1 MAAIVKLFTI
11 GFSAS
16 CSICQIAEGRI
27 PIVNHCPIKTRYIA
41 GSGIH
46 YIGQGV
52 GAAGYGG
59 LVFRVSA
66 GFLGRWLAA

>member
-16 CSICQIAEGRI
+16 CSICQIAEGRM
-27 PIVNHCPIKTRYIA
+27 PIVNHCPIKTRFTA

-52 GAAGYGG
+52 GAADYGELTFSVG
-59 LVFRVSA
+59 A
-66 GFLGRWLAA
+66 GFLGR